1 LKSWPHHPR
10 RHTALWPKS
19 DAFVIIPND
28 KLSTHIPHRV
38 NRANARAE
46 SPPRPLFPKLR
57 RKAERKI
64 LESVQKTHEDRVD
77 PNTPK
82 LRVFFP
88 WKAMVLISVLLTE
101 AEAHLYSLRI
111 SQTSSLKR
119 L

>member
-1 LKSWPHHPR
+1 MTNFLLTSLIASIVL
-10 RHTALWPKS
+10 TLALNLLP
-19 DAFVIIPND
+19 A
-28 KLSTHIPHRV
+28 
-38 NRANARAE
+38 
-46 SPPRPLFPKLR
+46 LFPKAAE
-57 RKAERKI
+57 KAERKI